1 MVLIDPESKMKP
13 PQQMITLAQARAIRE
28 IEQRLAELEKM
39 RRCIAREMRDAPETK
54 PIACGG
60 VTVFH

>member
-1 MVLIDPESKMKP
+1 MKP
-13 PQQMITLAQARAIRE
+13 PQQMITSVQALAIRE

-39 RRCIAREMRDAPETK
+39 RQCIAREMRNDFDTK
-54 PIACGG
+54 PIAFGS